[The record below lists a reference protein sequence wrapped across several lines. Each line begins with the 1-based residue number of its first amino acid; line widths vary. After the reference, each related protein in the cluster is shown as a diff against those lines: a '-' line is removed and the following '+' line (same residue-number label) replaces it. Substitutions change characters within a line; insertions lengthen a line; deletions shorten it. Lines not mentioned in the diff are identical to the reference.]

1 MRYIFTSDDTVEQ
14 LRKQAKKLQRKL
26 GGKHTELLD
35 KVAKQADYDH
45 WHHVVECNGR
55 GKAAVGLAVLRRE
68 CEAIISAELA
78 GQIKI
83 VMTGTEVG
91 AGPFVLFSTGV
102 GDAWLLDAQDQVA
115 MCLVLHHKRM
125 GLTLSE
131 DPTNLAIGFHGGYE
145 LMGDF
150 FHVDSPH
157 EQIGDRAIGGYPLS
171 ELRPVLEKVKPVDIR
186 MAETIGQFDTVEMT
200 PEVMRQMAKKGY
212 SEEQLLQMKADG
224 FRYSP
229 SRDSLLT
236 PVFSSDD
243 EDFQDSQPA

>member
-1 MRYIFTSDDTVEQ
+1 MRYIPTSDDKVEQ

-35 KVAKQADYDH
+35 RVAKQANYDH

-55 GKAAVGLAVLRRE
+55 GKAAVCMAALRRE
-68 CEAIISAELA
+68 CGAIITAELA

-83 VMTGTEVG
+83 MTTGPEVG
-91 AGPFVLFSTGV
+91 AGPFVLFSTGI
-102 GDAWLLDAQDQVA
+102 GDAWLLDPYDQTA
-115 MCLVLHHKRM
+115 MCLVLHHKRVD
-125 GLTLSE
+125 LALSE
-131 DPTNLAIGFHGGYE
+131 DPLNLEIGFDGGYE
-145 LMGDF
+145 LIGDF
-150 FHVDSPH
+150 FHIESNRGV
-157 EQIGDRAIGGYPLS
+157 IGNRAIGGYPLS
-171 ELRPVLEKVKPVDIR
+171 VLRPALEQVKPVAIR
-186 MAETIGQFDTVEMT
+186 MAETIGQLDTIEMT

-212 SEEQLLQMKADG
+212 SEEQLLQMKAEG

-229 SRDSLLT
+229 SRDSLLG